1 MADESVT
8 YESAGVNLDKGKRA
22 VTMIQEVV
30 RSTQNPAVLG
40 ESGGFGGMFLA
51 RFEGMQEPVLVSSID
66 GVGTKTAVATMVGSF
81 HGLGVDIVNHCINDI
96 LVHGASPLFFLD
108 YFASSTLNAEILLE
122 IVKGAAEACREAG
135 CVILGGETAE
145 MPGVYCDGE
154 MDIVGTIVGVVD
166 RERILPLRVGPG
178 DLIVG
183 LASNGLHTN
192 GFSLARKALFE
203 VGGHKPDEVLPELG
217 RTLGEELLR
226 PHRSYLNALTPL
238 LEEGGMIHAL
248 AHITG
253 GGIIENLPRV
263 LGADFGAVIER
274 RAWVPHPIF
283 GLIQQS
289 GRVSDEE
296 MFKAFNM
303 GLGMLLICPS
313 ESASAVVQRLN
324 DADEAAYVV
333 GEVLRGPNE
342 VSIT

>member
-1 MADESVT
+1 MHDESVT
-8 YESAGVNLDKGKRA
+8 YESAGVNLEKGKRA
-22 VTMIQEVV
+22 VSMIQDAV

-40 ESGGFGGMFLA
+40 EAGGFGGMFLA

-66 GVGTKTAVATMVGSF
+66 GVGTKTAVAAMVGAY
-81 HGLGVDIVNHCINDI
+81 HDLGVDIVNHCINDI
-96 LVHGASPLFFLD
+96 LVHGARPLFFLD
-108 YFASSTLNAEILLE
+108 YFASSTLNSEILLQVVE
-122 IVKGAAEACREAG
+122 GAAAACREAG

-145 MPGVYCDGE
+145 MPGVYCEGE

-203 VGGHKPDEVLPELG
+203 IGGHHHNDELPEVG
-217 RTLGEELLR
+217 RTIGEELLR
-226 PHRSYLNALTPL
+226 PHRSYLNALMPL
-238 LEEGGMIHAL
+238 LDEGGMIHAL
-248 AHITG
+248 AHVTG
-253 GGIIENLPRV
+253 GGIIDNLPRV
-263 LGADFGAVIER
+263 LGVDFGAVIER
-274 RAWVPHPIF
+274 RAWAPHPIF

-289 GRVSDEE
+289 GGISDEE
-296 MFKAFNM
+296 MFRAFNM

-324 DADEAAYVV
+324 DAGEAAYVV